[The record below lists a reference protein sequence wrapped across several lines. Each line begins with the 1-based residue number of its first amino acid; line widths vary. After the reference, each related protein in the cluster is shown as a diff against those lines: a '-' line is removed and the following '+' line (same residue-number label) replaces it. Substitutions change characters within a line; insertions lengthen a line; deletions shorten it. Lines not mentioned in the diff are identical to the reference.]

1 MTKTLLSLAA
11 TAAVAS
17 SLFAANQYT
26 LEDISVT
33 AAQGTE
39 LNKKDVTDSVTVITK
54 EAIEESRVTTIEQ
67 ALSRLGNLSVS
78 SNGGF
83 GQPASVF
90 VRGMD
95 SKRTLVLIDGVRY
108 NDVTGLSGA
117 QYPQIPLTNVEQ
129 IEIIKGAQSGIW
141 GADASAGVIN
151 IVTSKAKKGLHASAD
166 IEYGSFDT
174 KKTSLQASY
183 AADTFDVLMGGS
195 YFGSD
200 GFSAA
205 EPIQASPDYGKRY
218 DELGWE
224 KDAYRNKSFNAK
236 FGWNITEGDR
246 IEASVQAINSY
257 IEYDAAAGV
266 DADNVDDPF
275 GWGDSNYFTNIKN
288 RFYSLAYKHKDDLN
302 DVTLAYNLSTFDRDQ
317 YGGYTGS
324 VSEIKADDKITYME
338 NSFFRIGGSHQT
350 FEQKK
355 SAGADL
361 DKSYSALSAFASNY
375 NKLNLFGDLN
385 TIITESVRYDRYSE
399 FDDKVTGKI
408 GLKQY
413 LFSDIFFSANIGTGY
428 NVPTLY
434 QLYDGWAGNLG
445 LKPESTLSYEATL
458 GNEMFWVT
466 GFYNKVTDLIDY
478 DFATFAFSNIE
489 GDSILKGLE
498 AGYQDYFFDTVG
510 AKVLYTYLDAE
521 NADGQTLARRP
532 QYQLDAAV
540 TYYATESFDLGVNAL
555 HIGTR
560 YDGVDK
566 TGAQTGEYV
575 IVNFV
580 SNVKVNDNISVYGKV
595 DNITDKYYQM
605 VDGYATAGRS
615 LYVGLTA
622 TY

>member
-11 TAAVAS
+11 TAAVTS

-26 LEDISVT
+26 LENISVT

-39 LNKKDVTDSVTVITK
+39 LDQKDVTDSVTVITK
-54 EAIEESRVTTIEQ
+54 EAIAESRVTTIEQ

-83 GQPASVF
+83 GQPTSVF

-117 QYPQIPLTNVEQ
+117 QYPQIPLANVEQ
-129 IEIIKGAQSGIW
+129 IEIIKGAQSGVC
-141 GADASAGVIN
+141 SAGVIN
-151 IVTSKAKKGLHASAD
+151 IVTSKAKKGLHASAN
-166 IEYGSFDT
+166 IEYGSYDT
-174 KKTSLQASY
+174 NKASLQASY

-200 GFSAA
+200 GISVA
-205 EPIQASPDYGKRY
+205 EPTSSSLDYGKRY

-224 KDAYRNKSFNAK
+224 QDAYTNKSFNAK
-236 FGWNITEGDR
+236 LGWNITKEDR
-246 IEASVQAINSY
+246 IEASLQVINAY
-257 IEYDAAAGV
+257 LEYDAAAGV
-266 DADNVDDPF
+266 DANNVDDPF
-275 GWGDSNYFTNIKN
+275 GWGASDYFTNIKN
-288 RFYSLAYKHKDDLN
+288 RFYSLAYRHNGSVN
-302 DVTLAYNLSTFDRDQ
+302 DINLAYNLSTFERDQ

-338 NSFFRIGGSHQT
+338 NSFLRIGGSHQL
-350 FEQKK
+350 FAQKK

-361 DKSYSALSAFASNY
+361 DKRYSALSAFASNY

-385 TIITESVRYDRYSE
+385 TIITESVRYDSYDE

-413 LFSDIFFSANIGTGY
+413 LYSDIFFSANIGTGY

-445 LKPESTLSYEATL
+445 LTPESTLSYEVTL

-466 GFYNKVTDLIDY
+466 GFHNKVTDLIDY

-489 GDSILKGLE
+489 GDSTLKGVE
-498 AGYQDYFFDTVG
+498 AGYQDYFFDAVG
-510 AKVLYTYLDAE
+510 TKVLYTYLNAE

-532 QYQLDAAV
+532 QYQFDAAI
-540 TYYATESFDLGVNAL
+540 TYYATERFDLGVNAL
-555 HIGTR
+555 HVGTR
-560 YDGVDK
+560 YDSVDK

-580 SNVKVNDNISVYGKV
+580 SNVKVNDFITVYGKV
-595 DNITDKYYQM
+595 DNITDKYYQS
-605 VDGYATAGRS
+605 VDGYATPGRS
-615 LYVGLTA
+615 LYLGLTA